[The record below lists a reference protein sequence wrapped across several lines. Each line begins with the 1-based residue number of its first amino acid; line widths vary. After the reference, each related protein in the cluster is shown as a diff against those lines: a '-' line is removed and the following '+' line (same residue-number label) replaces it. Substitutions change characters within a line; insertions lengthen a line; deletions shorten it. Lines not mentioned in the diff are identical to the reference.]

1 MAEEIDVDAL
11 LDAPFKHSK
20 AVEEQKTSTEANV
33 SSTIKAKQDV
43 ASAVSREGGHV
54 AEANKDD
61 ASRSTKERE
70 TVSRRK
76 PHSRVRAR
84 SPSRS
89 SRSRHRSSRSR
100 HRGSRSRHRY
110 EDDHDDD
117 YRRYAEHR
125 DRRRRVDDS
134 PRDYDRDRYR
144 DYDREQYDRR
154 LPHRGL
160 SRQRSNSPSVDNY
173 GRSRSVSLERRYRR
187 RSRSN
192 RSPSPEVDES
202 ERDLRTIFAMQLSA
216 RLRRSDLV
224 DFFSRAG
231 RVRDAQIVS
240 EKGSRRS
247 RGVAYVEFYAI
258 DSAIKA
264 VALSGERLLEV
275 PIIVQPSEAEKNRRS
290 TTRQY
295 STDGAPVGASDPANC
310 LVFIRELLVNIA
322 PSDMQ
327 QFFDLFGVVD
337 YCHVEPAPVAQS
349 DPHGDPEWVAF
360 VRFDAP
366 APAHHA
372 AEKLDGLK
380 LFGARLRVRMAR
392 KSEQEYEQHRIAKQK
407 QKQHQHQHQEKNE
420 REEETATGAA
430 DDNTAM
436 VVSPESAP
444 NQNTDDNSSAE
455 PRQVLLL
462 KNMVDPREETEPNWR
477 DELSEDVKGE
487 CLKFGHIV
495 KVTVSRGMD
504 GDIFVHFAGT
514 DSAERAR
521 HSMNARWFG
530 GRKIEA
536 ELLATTPH
544 HQQASPRPTT

>member
-11 LDAPFKHSK
+11 LDAPFKNSK
-20 AVEEQKTSTEANV
+20 VVEEQKTSTEANV
-33 SSTIKAKQDV
+33 SSTIKAKQEA
-43 ASAVSREGGHV
+43 ASEVSREDVHV
-54 AEANKDD
+54 AKVNTGDD
-61 ASRSTKERE
+61 SRSTKNCEPISQRE
-70 TVSRRK
+70 SL
-76 PHSRVRAR
+76 SRVRAR

-89 SRSRHRSSRSR
+89 SQSRHRSSRLR
-100 HRGSRSRHRY
+100 HHSSRSRHRY
-110 EDDHDDD
+110 EDEHDEY

-125 DRRRRVDDS
+125 RRRMDDS

-144 DYDREQYDRR
+144 DYDRERYNNQSPRR
-154 LPHRGL
+154 ES
-160 SRQRSNSPSVDNY
+160 SRRRSSSPPTNTFA
-173 GRSRSVSLERRYRR
+173 RSRSVSLERRYRR
-187 RSRSN
+187 RSRGS
-192 RSPSPEVDES
+192 RSPSPEVNES

-264 VALSGERLLEV
+264 VALSGERLLGV

-290 TTRQY
+290 TNKQY
-295 STDGAPVGASDPANC
+295 STDGAPVGASDPENC

-337 YCHVEPAPVAQS
+337 YCHVESAPVAPS

-372 AEKLDGLK
+372 AEKLNGLK
-380 LFGARLRVRMAR
+380 LFGTRLRVRMAR
-392 KSEQEYEQHRIAKQK
+392 KSEQEYEQRRIAKQK
-407 QKQHQHQHQEKNE
+407 KNQQQEDAG
-420 REEETATGAA
+420 EETAAAAA
-430 DDNTAM
+430 DDDDDSTAM
-436 VVSPESAP
+436 VVSPEIAI
-444 NQNTDDNSSAE
+444 NQGAVHASPTE
-455 PRQVLLL
+455 PRRVLLL

-487 CLKFGHIV
+487 CLKFGRIV
-495 KVTVSRGMD
+495 RVNVSPGMD
-504 GDIFVHFAGT
+504 GDIFVHFA
-514 DSAERAR
+514 DAESAERAR
-521 HSMNARWFG
+521 QSMNARWFG

-536 ELLATTPH
+536 ELLVTTPH
-544 HQQASPRPTT
+544 HQQMSSELST

>member
-20 AVEEQKTSTEANV
+20 VVEEQKTNTEANV
-33 SSTIKAKQDV
+33 SSTIKAKQES
-43 ASAVSREGGHV
+43 ASAVSREDGHV
-54 AEANKDD
+54 AEVNKDD
-61 ASRSTKERE
+61 ASGSAKERE
-70 TVSRRK
+70 ATSRHD
-76 PHSRVRAR
+76 PLSRVRAR
-84 SPSRS
+84 SPSRT

-100 HRGSRSRHRY
+100 RRY
-110 EDDHDDD
+110 EDDDD
-117 YRRYAEHR
+117 YHRYAEHR

-144 DYDREQYDRR
+144 DYDREQYDHR
-154 LPHRGL
+154 LPRRGS
-160 SRQRSNSPSVDNY
+160 SRRRSSSRSIDNY

-187 RSRSN
+187 RSRSS

-264 VALSGERLLEV
+264 VALSGERLLGV

-290 TTRQY
+290 TNKQY

-337 YCHVEPAPVAQS
+337 YCHVEPAPATQS
-349 DPHGDPEWVAF
+349 DPHSDPEWVAF

-372 AEKLDGLK
+372 AEKLNGLK

-392 KSEQEYEQHRIAKQK
+392 KSEQEYEQRRIAKQK
-407 QKQHQHQHQEKNE
+407 EKQQQQQKEVATG
-420 REEETATGAA
+420 EEEAAAA
-430 DDNTAM
+430 DSTAM
-436 VVSPESAP
+436 VVSPEPAPKQSTNSA
-444 NQNTDDNSSAE
+444 SSAE

-487 CLKFGHIV
+487 CLKFGRIV
-495 KVTVSRGMD
+495 SVTVSHGMD
-504 GDIFVHFAGT
+504 GDIFVHFA
-514 DSAERAR
+514 DAESAERAR
-521 HSMNARWFG
+521 QSMNARWFG

-536 ELLATTPH
+536 ELLATTPY
-544 HQQASPRPTT
+544 HQQMSPELST

>member
-11 LDAPFKHSK
+11 LDAPFKNSK
-20 AVEEQKTSTEANV
+20 VVEEQKTSTEANV
-33 SSTIKAKQDV
+33 SSTIKAKQE
-43 ASAVSREGGHV
+43 ATSAVSREDVHV
-54 AEANKDD
+54 VKVNTGDE
-61 ASRSTKERE
+61 SRSLKDRE
-70 TVSRRK
+70 PISQHE
-76 PHSRVRAR
+76 PLSRVRAR

-100 HRGSRSRHRY
+100 HHSSRSRHRY
-110 EDDHDDD
+110 EDEHDEY

-125 DRRRRVDDS
+125 DRRRRMEDS

-144 DYDREQYDRR
+144 DYDRERYDNQPSRR
-154 LPHRGL
+154 ES
-160 SRQRSNSPSVDNY
+160 SRRRSSSPSINNFA
-173 GRSRSVSLERRYRR
+173 RSRSVSIERRYQR
-187 RSRSN
+187 RSRGS
-192 RSPSPEVDES
+192 RSPSPEVNES

-224 DFFSRAG
+224 EFFSKAG

-240 EKGSRRS
+240 EKSSRRS

-264 VALSGERLLEV
+264 VALSGERLLGV

-290 TTRQY
+290 TNKQY
-295 STDGAPVGASDPANC
+295 STDGAPVGATDSENC

-337 YCHVEPAPVAQS
+337 YCHVESAPAAPS
-349 DPHGDPEWVAF
+349 DPHGDAEWVAF
-360 VRFDAP
+360 VRFDTP

-372 AEKLDGLK
+372 AEKMDGLK

-392 KSEQEYEQHRIAKQK
+392 KSEQEYEQRRIAKQK
-407 QKQHQHQHQEKNE
+407 QKQQQEDTG
-420 REEETATGAA
+420 EETAAVVAAA
-430 DDNTAM
+430 DDDDGTAM
-436 VVSPESAP
+436 VVSPELAINQSA
-444 NQNTDDNSSAE
+444 DHVSSAE
-455 PRQVLLL
+455 SRRVLLL

-487 CLKFGHIV
+487 CLKFGRIV
-495 KVTVSRGMD
+495 KVNVAPGMG
-504 GDIFVHFAGT
+504 GDIFVHFA
-514 DSAERAR
+514 DAESAERAR

-544 HQQASPRPTT
+544 HQQMSPENST